1 MWNRGQNK
9 EELDKSGDLLLDLQ
23 ENEMLELLDCE
34 HIYTYWAM
42 GKRIIHSLIRFAFSA
57 QREITISDAPTE
69 AVDAFKKAALKYKQ
83 DEIIQRAAAYCRLY
97 GMAGMFAAVDS
108 DKIKDGDNLTVKDCS
123 ANKIAF
129 NALNPLNLSG
139 TYFNQDANSVKF
151 MKPEKIYVAGQ
162 PVGSKRAVVIQTG
175 EPLYLRF
182 SDTSFTF
189 SGVSVFQNM
198 VRLIKAWQWAI
209 ISLERMAIKAGSIVH
224 KEGRGGKSSGI
235 GVTAAKKS
243 AELLKQLRSGGV
255 ATIGQDGDVTFFPL
269 TGVAEVDAITNNLNR
284 EIMFALDD
292 TPAPVLLG
300 KDISNGLAEGT
311 EEMKAVVIAVENFRK
326 DVLTPLYK
334 FSDSYIMALA
344 WTDDV
349 VKKIAGKADAKGK
362 KLYAKMSPTEIR
374 QLWERSFTY
383 EYGNLFPTP
392 EKDEQETNGVI
403 LDNLTKAKGLGMDIG
418 DIEEEINERKIFKND
433 IELNENNLTPEPEEN
448 EEVIPTHISLTEM
461 IEAEEK

>member
-1 MWNRGQNK
+1 MAFDFFAGLWKRGQNK
-9 EELDKSGDLLLDLQ
+9 IELDQSGDFLLDLR

-69 AVDAFKKAALKYKQ
+69 AVDAFKKAAIKYEQ

-97 GMAGMFAAVDS
+97 GMAGMFAAVDN
-108 DKIKDGDNLTVKDCS
+108 DKIKDGDNLAVQEVWTGKF
-123 ANKIAF
+123 AF
-129 NALNPLNLSG
+129 TALNPLNLSG
-139 TYFNQDANSVKF
+139 TYFNQDANTVKF
-151 MKPEKIYVAGQ
+151 MRPEKIYVAGN

-235 GVTAAKKS
+235 GATAALKS

-326 DVLTPLYK
+326 GVLTPLYK
-334 FSDSYIMALA
+334 FTDPYIMALA
-344 WTDDV
+344 WTDNV
-349 VKKIAGKADAKGK
+349 VKKIKGK
-362 KLYAKMSPTEIR
+362 YPKLYAKLSPTEIR
-374 QLWERSFTY
+374 QLWEKSFTY
-383 EYGNLFPTP
+383 EYGNLFPVP

-403 LDNLTKAKGLGMDIG
+403 LDNLTKAKGLGMDIA
-418 DIEEEINERKIFKND
+418 DIESEINERKIMKND
-433 IELNENNLTPEPEEN
+433 VKLSKSNLLSDDENNEEQN
-448 EEVIPTHISLTEM
+448 DKTED
-461 IEAEEK
+461 ETGEK